1 MLSSYKV
8 IKNHSVI
15 EKGKKEINTE
25 YVIEKNEEI
34 EELEEKKAKSFM
46 ESYEALARAILE
58 NARRQRDEILVSAHS
73 DAQRIEQEAYEKG
86 YSEGEMS
93 GREEGIAKA
102 NTYYEEV
109 KDRTEKECEVL
120 KKNAEKILYS
130 AKQEYIKYMKEKQ
143 EDIKSLIISITES
156 ILKREIKDK
165 DGITSMVLDAM
176 ETVEK
181 SKTIIVRCNSVYIE
195 DLKEKLEV
203 WKNRSVFRGEV
214 FVVPDDNLEEG
225 NAEIQRENG
234 KIVVSVTEAIKKVKE
249 IIETS

>member
-8 IKNHSVI
+8 IKNQSII

-25 YVIEKNEEI
+25 YVIEKNK
-34 EELEEKKAKSFM
+34 ELGEKNAKDFI
-46 ESYEALARAILE
+46 ESYEVLARTMLE
-58 NARRQRDEILVSAHS
+58 NARRQSDEILASAYS
-73 DAQRIEQEAYEKG
+73 DAQRIGQEAYEKG
-86 YSEGEMS
+86 YSEGEIS

-120 KKNAEKILYS
+120 KKNADKILYS
-130 AKQEYIKYMKEKQ
+130 AKQEYIRYMKEKQ
-143 EDIKSLIISITES
+143 EEIKRLIISITEG

-165 DGITSMVLDAM
+165 DGITSMVLDA
-176 ETVEK
+176 VEAIVK
-181 SKTIIVRCNSVYIE
+181 SKTIIVRCNSIYIE

>member
-1 MLSSYKV
+1 VEKMLSSYKV
-8 IKNHSVI
+8 IKNQSII

-25 YVIEKNEEI
+25 YVIEKNK
-34 EELEEKKAKSFM
+34 ELGEKNAKDFI
-46 ESYEALARAILE
+46 ESYEVLARTMLE
-58 NARRQRDEILVSAHS
+58 NARRQSDEILASAYS
-73 DAQRIEQEAYEKG
+73 DAQRIGQEAYEKG
-86 YSEGEMS
+86 YSEGEIS

-120 KKNAEKILYS
+120 KKNADKILYS
-130 AKQEYIKYMKEKQ
+130 AKQEY
-143 EDIKSLIISITES
+143 

-165 DGITSMVLDAM
+165 DGITSMVLDA
-176 ETVEK
+176 VEAIVK
-181 SKTIIVRCNSVYIE
+181 SKTIIVRCNSIYIE